1 MNILNELQLLSE
13 AKGKNLIGLTINDK
27 LITEKTPSEP
37 WPDNF
42 NCSNKKLTSLE
53 GAPSSV
59 GGDFSCSFNQFTS
72 LEGAPASVGGHFDC
86 SNNQL
91 TTLKGT
97 PASVGGNVECFDN
110 NLTSLEGAPSSVGGH
125 FWCFNNHLTSLKGA
139 PASVGGN
146 FNCSH
151 NQLTSLEDAPASVGG
166 YFYCFN
172 NQLTSLTGIHKILKQ
187 MNGTFYAHK
196 NPLKSNVIGLLLVK
210 GCKKVILDNNQ
221 VMEIMNR
228 HLQSPFG
235 HLRVL
240 ECQSEMLDADLGEW
254 TEL

>member
-13 AKGKNLIGLTINDK
+13 TNGKNLIGLTIEGK
-27 LITEKTPSEP
+27 KITEKTPSEP
-37 WPDNF
+37 WPGNF
-42 NCSNKKLTSLE
+42 NCSINNL
-53 GAPSSV
+53 
-59 GGDFSCSFNQFTS
+59 TS
-72 LEGAPASVGGHFDC
+72 LEGAPASVGGYFNCSFNKLTSLEGAPVSVGGYFNC
-86 SNNQL
+86 SNNQ
-91 TTLKGT
+91 
-97 PASVGGNVECFDN
+97 
-110 NLTSLEGAPSSVGGH
+110 LTSLEGAPSSVDGN
-125 FWCFNNHLTSLKGA
+125 FNCSVNQLTSLEGA
-139 PASVGGN
+139 PASVGGY
-146 FNCSH
+146 FNCSD
-151 NQLTSLEDAPASVGG
+151 NKLTSLEGAPASVGV

-240 ECQSEMLDADLGEW
+240 ECQSEMLDSDLGEW
-254 TEL
+254 AEL